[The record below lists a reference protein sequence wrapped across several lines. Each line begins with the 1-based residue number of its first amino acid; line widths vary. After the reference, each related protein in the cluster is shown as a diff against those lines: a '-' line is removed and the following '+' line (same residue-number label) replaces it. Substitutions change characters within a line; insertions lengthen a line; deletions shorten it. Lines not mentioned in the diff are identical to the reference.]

1 MSSSRRIAITAGSLA
16 VLLGALDTYVVVTIM
31 TDIMRDVGIAI
42 NKIQQVTPIVTG
54 YLLGYIAA
62 MPLLGR
68 ASDRFGRKLLLQVSL
83 AGFAIGSVVTAL
95 SNDLTTLVIGR
106 VIQGT
111 ASGALLPVTLALAA
125 DLWAS
130 RKRAA
135 VLGGVGAA
143 QELGS
148 VLGPVYG
155 IALVWLFNHWQAVFW
170 VNVPLAVIAMVMIH
184 FSLPA
189 RQDSEMPE
197 KVDVVGGVLLAIALG
212 LAVVGLYNPEPDGK
226 QVLPSWGLPVLLGA
240 LVAAV
245 AFFVWERFARTR
257 LIEPVGVHFRP
268 FLAALG
274 ASLAA
279 GAALMVTLV
288 NVELFGQGVL
298 GQDQNQAAALLL
310 RFLIA
315 LPIGALLGGWIA
327 TKIGDRIVAF
337 AGLLIAA
344 GGYWLI
350 SMWPVDLLAAR
361 HDLGFISLPTLDID
375 LAIAG
380 IGLGLVIGPLTS
392 ATLRVVPAAQH
403 GIASA
408 AVVVARMI
416 GMLVGIAALSAWGLY
431 RFNQILA
438 TLPKPTGGNLL
449 EIGAQIAANT
459 RIAYTMQYGEIFKI
473 TAIVCVVGA
482 LLGLLISGRHEHAD
496 EPAPT
501 TDAVDTPTQLIDEP
515 APTTD
520 AVDTPTQLI
529 DEPAP
534 TTDAVDAPTQLI
546 DAPTRAFDAPT
557 RAVSTRSA
565 DQTVRIQR
573 PPPPPP
579 PPPGRHRPR

>member
-1 MSSSRRIAITAGSLA
+1 MGGSPRVVRATSSRRIAIAAGSLA

-83 AGFAIGSVVTAL
+83 AGFAVGSVVTAL

-125 DLWAS
+125 DLWSA
-130 RKRAA
+130 RNRAA
-135 VLGGVGAA
+135 VLGGIGAA

-148 VLGPVYG
+148 VLGPLYG
-155 IALVWLFNHWQAVFW
+155 IAVVWLLNTWRDVFW
-170 VNVPLAVIAMVMIH
+170 INVPLAAIAMVMIH
-184 FSLPA
+184 FSLPS
-189 RQDSEMPE
+189 RQQDHPPE

-226 QVLPSWGLPVLLGA
+226 QVLPSWGLPVLVGA

-257 LIEPVGVHFRP
+257 LIEPAGVHFRP

-298 GQDQNQAAALLL
+298 GMDQNQAAGLLL

-327 TKIGDRIVAF
+327 TKVGDRVVAF
-337 AGLLIAA
+337 VGLLIAA

-350 SMWPVDLLAAR
+350 SKWPVDLLAAR
-361 HDLGFISLPTLDID
+361 HDLGLFTLPALDTD

-380 IGLGLVIGPLTS
+380 LGLGPGDRTADLGDAAGGSGRSARHRVGGRGGGPDDRHAGRDRGAERLG
-392 ATLRVVPAAQH
+392 AVPLQP
-403 GIASA
+403 ASA
-408 AVVVARMI
+408 EPALRPGRRHASPSGWPPRRPDTARPTSCST
-416 GMLVGIAALSAWGLY
+416 ARSSRSPRSSAW
-431 RFNQILA
+431 
-438 TLPKPTGGNLL
+438 
-449 EIGAQIAANT
+449 
-459 RIAYTMQYGEIFKI
+459 
-473 TAIVCVVGA
+473 
-482 LLGLLISGRHEHAD
+482 
-496 EPAPT
+496 
-501 TDAVDTPTQLIDEP
+501 
-515 APTTD
+515 
-520 AVDTPTQLI
+520 
-529 DEPAP
+529 
-534 TTDAVDAPTQLI
+534 
-546 DAPTRAFDAPT
+546 
-557 RAVSTRSA
+557 SA
-565 DQTVRIQR
+565 RCWAC
-573 PPPPPP
+573 
-579 PPPGRHRPR
+579 